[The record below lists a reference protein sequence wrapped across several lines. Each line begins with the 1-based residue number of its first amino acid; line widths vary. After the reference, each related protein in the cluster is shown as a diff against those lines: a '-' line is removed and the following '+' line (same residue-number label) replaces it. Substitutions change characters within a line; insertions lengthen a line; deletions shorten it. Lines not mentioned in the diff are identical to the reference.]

1 MKLMGRTAK
10 EHLSPDCPWERG
22 PRPTTRRAQFI
33 PCTVGLWM
41 LALGL
46 AACGDTGVPT
56 QPPDSLTL
64 TLLPESALVSG
75 CFGWPVQHFT
85 PSNHAS
91 GDGPFVTVGGQ
102 AIEFT
107 LLDHRGTEHKLSKL
121 LATRPVLMVFGGFT

>member
-1 MKLMGRTAK
+1 MGRTDK
-10 EHLSPDCPWERG
+10 KNLSPDRPWKGG
-22 PRPTTRRAQFI
+22 PRPEARRAQFM
-33 PCTVGLWM
+33 PCTVGLLM

-46 AACGDTGVPT
+46 AGCGDTGVPT

-75 CFGWPVQHFT
+75 CFGWPGQDFT

-91 GDGPFVTVGGQ
+91 GDGPSVTVGGQ

-107 LLDHRGTEHKLSKL
+107 LLDHRGTEHKLSEL
-121 LATRPVLMVFGGFT
+121 LATRPVLIVLGGFT